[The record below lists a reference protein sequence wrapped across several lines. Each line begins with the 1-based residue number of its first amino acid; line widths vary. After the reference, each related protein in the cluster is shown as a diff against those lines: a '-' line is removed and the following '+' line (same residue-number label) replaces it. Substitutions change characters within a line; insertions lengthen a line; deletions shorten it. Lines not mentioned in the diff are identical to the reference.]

1 MEINLLLFDISEETK
16 KELKDHLKYNGY
28 YSTYSIENNIIV
40 TDIEE
45 VSYIITIL
53 NDRNID
59 FIIRK

>member
-1 MEINLLLFDISEETK
+1 MEIDLLLFDMSKETK

-28 YSTYSIENNIIV
+28 YSTYSTENNIIV
-40 TDIEE
+40 TDIDE

-53 NDRNID
+53 NDRNIN